1 MLITLGIIG
10 PTLIVQ
16 KPRLNLLDLNELLE
30 NTEFK
35 NNRAQN
41 IV

>member
-1 MLITLGIIG
+1 MLVTLGIIG

-16 KPRLNLLDLNELLE
+16 KRCLNLLDLNELLE

-35 NNRAQN
+35 NNGTQ
-41 IV
+41 I